1 MRPSSHPE
9 CRPVRR
15 RPPRRLLAE
24 PGALVTRGLA
34 ELRPR
39 RLACPKLAATA
50 VRQMAFG
57 SHCPVDG
64 AVVHVALSLEEAS
77 VKLSAKRWQALATRS
92 AGESPRPPLDTPDGW
107 GVGAFVL
114 AGPGAANGRGRPRT
128 VASFDGLLPGETM
141 NLDSGHQIRD

>member
-24 PGALVTRGLA
+24 SGALVTRSLA

-39 RLACPKLAATA
+39 RLAYPKLAATA

-57 SHCPVDG
+57 SHRPVDG
-64 AVVHVALSLEEAS
+64 AVVHMPLAAGDPDWTLRLLADIPQVMLAPAVFPAFLDQLGAGAEA
-77 VKLSAKRWQALATRS
+77 
-92 AGESPRPPLDTPDGW
+92 DGRRI
-107 GVGAFVL
+107 VVVL
-114 AGPGAANGRGRPRT
+114 G
-128 VASFDGLLPGETM
+128 
-141 NLDSGHQIRD
+141 